1 MTTEVP
7 EPRRNITISLF
18 KRLLHKNG
26 TVTSMRKSLPLAI
39 PVLHPAKFC
48 SPSNPGLFP
57 SSISEIALYSRFCTP
72 ETILLGLHFS
82 AKMML
87 LEKSR

>member
-1 MTTEVP
+1 MTTEVF

-26 TVTSMRKSLPLAI
+26 TSMRKSLPSAI
-39 PVLHPAKFC
+39 PVLHTAKFC

-57 SSISEIALYSRFCTP
+57 SSISEIAPYRRFCTP
-72 ETILLGLHFS
+72 GTISLKSHFS
-82 AKMML
+82 TKMML
-87 LEKSR
+87 FEKSI